1 MTLDR
6 GEQVSRRRLLRTAAV
21 VTGVGVAGC
30 SGQGDDGG
38 TPAPTAT
45 DADTPSSA
53 PTPTETTAAPTET
66 ETDTETET
74 ATAEPD
80 RPSIER
86 QTVLRDKAAITHIRR
101 SVVGEIVWPSFQSY
115 DTVDPA
121 LLGEWVRGDLTFQFD
136 DSGEFTSQQSG
147 EQFRGGYV
155 AVEGL
160 LVLEYESGN
169 QFRYGYAVTES
180 GGDVERTIE
189 NEDGD
194 TATYVKRRDGSDERS
209 VTEVFEDILLIED
222 ENPTTE
228 GGQLR
233 TGSTGS
239 GFVVTPDGHVV
250 TNAHVVGIDESA
262 RETLYTRLAVRTRAE
277 VRRSLAED
285 YDLSGVEAAEGE
297 EILLD
302 ELFSYYEENSTV
314 RNTETALDVMHGTA
328 APDEAVTVSSWS
340 ATVETAG
347 SVTETVDGEPSWG
360 RDVAILSVD
369 ADVTLPTVTMGDST
383 SLGTG
388 ERTFVIGY
396 PGIGIEEYFEDRNTT
411 LEPTL
416 TTGVVS
422 ARRTLNSGVE
432 AIQTDAGINNGNS
445 GGPMYNADGEVVG
458 IATFK
463 PTDLDVEE
471 VAFGLPVETA
481 VGFMTELGVQPESGP
496 VDDAHDDAL
505 NALWRGDCETVDAQV
520 DEVLELWPD
529 HPYVRDLREDC
540 RD

>member
-1 MTLDR
+1 M
-6 GEQVSRRRLLRTAAV
+6 
-21 VTGVGVAGC
+21 TGVGVAGC

-66 ETDTETET
+66 ETDTDTET

-101 SVVGEIVWPSFQSY
+101 SVTGEIGWPSFQSY

-121 LLGEWVRGDLTFQFD
+121 LLGEWVRGDLTFQFE

-147 EQFRGGYV
+147 EQFRGEYL
-155 AVEGL
+155 AVDGL

-169 QFRYGYAVTES
+169 QFRYSYAVTES
-180 GGDVERTIE
+180 GGDVELTV
-189 NEDGD
+189 EDPDGN
-194 TATYVKRRDGSDERS
+194 TATYVRAREGSDDRS
-209 VTEVFEDILLIED
+209 VTEVFDDVLLIEE

-228 GGQLR
+228 GGQIQ
-233 TGSTGS
+233 TGSAGS
-239 GFVVTPDGHVV
+239 GFIVTPDGHVV

-262 RETLYTRLAVRTRAE
+262 RETLYTRLAIRTRAE

-285 YDLSGVEAAEGE
+285 YDLSDVEEAEIE

-302 ELFSYYEENSTV
+302 KLFSYYAEKSTV
-314 RNTETALDVMHGTA
+314 PTTDTAIDVMHGTA
-328 APDEAVTVSSWS
+328 APDEDVTVSSWS
-340 ATVETAG
+340 ATIETAG
-347 SVTETVDGEPSWG
+347 SVRETVNGEPSWG

-369 ADVTLPTVTMGDST
+369 ADVTLPTVTIGDST

-396 PGIGIEEYFEDRNTT
+396 PAIGIEDYFQDRNTT

-432 AIQTDAGINNGNS
+432 AIQTDAAINSGNS

-481 VGFMTELGVQPESGP
+481 VGFLTELGVEPQSGP
-496 VDDAHDDAL
+496 VDDAYDDAL
-505 NALWRGDCETVDAQV
+505 NALWRGDCDGVDARV
-520 DEVLELWPD
+520 EEVLELWPE
-529 HPYVRDLREDC
+529 HPYARELREDC
-540 RD
+540 RG